1 MLKAKIRMK
10 SLSIAL
16 IAPGLLALVSSF
28 QQGQA
33 QDVGGV
39 IFTRNTGF
47 ASVSILTSPV
57 QTVTLNPV
65 ADTSLFQA
73 KSTANLG
80 KAWLAAGT
88 INQSPGK
95 SRALVKFDVSSI
107 PAGAV
112 INSVDL
118 SFRVVQAPIG
128 PAASTFNLHRLLV
141 PWTEGVKGSPAL
153 RNLGAT
159 ATTGE
164 TSWDARVAPST
175 KWSSPG
181 GAAGTDYQT
190 AASASA
196 PLSASATTL
205 SFVSSAGLVDDV
217 QSWVRDA
224 ASNQG
229 WMLITQSENTA
240 RSARRFGSRETT
252 GRAPSLVVTYTV
264 AAPGVAP
271 AITQAPQSRT
281 VVAGSS
287 VTFQVTAS
295 GTEPLTYQWSRSGLF
310 LPSATASTLT
320 LTGVQA
326 ADVGDYVV
334 SISNAAGQISSSP
347 VHLALVSAPQ
357 VSPLRLANGAAAFDF
372 LPQALLS
379 YTVEVAESLTPPVVW
394 QTFQSV
400 PASDSPK
407 TVTVSDPAAAS
418 ARFYRVRT
426 P

>member
-1 MLKAKIRMK
+1 MLKAKICMK
-10 SLSIAL
+10 SLSPAL
-16 IAPGLLALVSSF
+16 FAPSLLALAFAV
-28 QQGQA
+28 QHGQA
-33 QDVGGV
+33 E
-39 IFTRNTGF
+39 
-47 ASVSILTSPV
+47 
-57 QTVTLNPV
+57 TVTLNPV

-73 KSTANLG
+73 KATANLG

-95 SRALVKFDVSSI
+95 SRALVRFDVSSI

-112 INSVDL
+112 INTVDVA
-118 SFRVVQAPIG
+118 FKVVQAPIG
-128 PAASTFNLHRLLV
+128 PAASTFNLHRMLV
-141 PWTEGVKGSPAL
+141 SWAEGVKGSPAL
-153 RNLGAT
+153 RNFGGT
-159 ATTGE
+159 ASTGE

-175 KWSSPG
+175 KWGASG

-190 AASASA
+190 VASGSA

-205 SFVSSAGLVDDV
+205 SFASSAGLVDDV

-229 WMLITQSENTA
+229 WMLMTQSENLA

-264 AAPGVAP
+264 ATPAVAP
-271 AITQAPQSRT
+271 TITQAPQSKT
-281 VVAGSS
+281 VAAGAS
-287 VTFQVTAS
+287 VTFQVTAT
-295 GTEPLTYQWSRSGLF
+295 GTEPLTYQWSRSGV
-310 LPSATASTLT
+310 PIPNANGAALT
-320 LTGVQA
+320 LAKVQA
-326 ADVGDYVV
+326 VDAGDYVV
-334 SISNAAGQISSSP
+334 SISNSAGQVSSS
-347 VHLALVSAPQ
+347 VARLSLVSAPQ
-357 VSPLRLANGAAAFDF
+357 VSPLRLANGAASFDF

-379 YTVEVAESLTPPVVW
+379 YTVETADSLTPPVVW
-394 QTFQSV
+394 QTFLAV
-400 PASDSPK
+400 PASDAPK